1 MKPGWEVKALGEVA
15 TIINGGTPKSEIS
28 AYWDGDVDWLT
39 PKDMGRLDGHLVH
52 VTPRRITRE
61 GLAKCSARQVPAQ
74 SVIMSTRAPIGHL
87 AINTVPMAFN
97 QGCRGM
103 VPGDKLD
110 TKFLFYVLSA
120 NVQALDDLGT
130 GTTFKEL
137 SAGCLKS
144 FPFPLPPLDEQ
155 KRIVAI
161 LDAAFDGLSRARAH
175 TETNLQNA
183 RELFLRSIECEFEL
197 LAETHERQ
205 TVGEIAAIKG
215 GKRLPKGEKTV
226 ATQTPFPYISIKDFN
241 DQGSVDIAGI
251 DYLLPATRDAIK
263 NYIISSD
270 DLYISIAGTIGKTG
284 IVPPELDG
292 ANLTENAA
300 RMVFKEAVNNE
311 YVYFFTLSADFQD
324 QAGLNTRTAAQPKLA
339 LERLKT
345 ISVPIVPLIEQIE
358 MAGKFRSL
366 RDQTQQIEA
375 HYRAKLAD
383 LDALRQ
389 ALLQK
394 AFAGELT

>member
-1 MKPGWEVKALGEVA
+1 MKAGWDVKALGEVCDVLDSKRKPITKRDRIDGPYPYYGA
-15 TIINGGTPKSEIS
+15 TGVLGHVDGYLFDEPLVLLGEDGAKWGAGDNSAFSVEGKVWVNNHAHVLRPNRTKLLDAWLIYFLNFSDLSEFIS
-28 AYWDGDVDWLT
+28 G
-39 PKDMGRLDGHLVH
+39 M
-52 VTPRRITRE
+52 
-61 GLAKCSARQVPAQ
+61 
-74 SVIMSTRAPIGHL
+74 
-87 AINTVPMAFN
+87 TVPKLN
-97 QGCRGM
+97 QGM
-103 VPGDKLD
+103 MNSIPI
-110 TKFLFYVLSA
+110 
-120 NVQALDDLGT
+120 
-130 GTTFKEL
+130 
-137 SAGCLKS
+137 
-144 FPFPLPPLDEQ
+144 PLPPLDEQ
-155 KRIVAI
+155 KRIVEV
-161 LDAAFDGLSRARAH
+161 LDAAFEGLSRARAH

-197 LAETHERQ
+197 MAETHERQ
-205 TVGEIAAIKG
+205 TVGEIATIKG

-226 ATQTPFPYISIKDFN
+226 TTETPFPYISIKDFN
-241 DQGSVDIAGI
+241 DQGSIDIAGI

-263 NYIISSD
+263 NYIIRSD

-300 RMVFKEAVNNE
+300 RMVFKESINNE
-311 YVYFFTLSADFQD
+311 YVYFFTLTADFQD

-345 ISVPIVPLIEQIE
+345 ISVPIVPLVEQVE
-358 MAGKFRSL
+358 MASKLRSM
-366 RDQTQQIEA
+366 REQTQQAEY